1 MKKYELKL
9 QLQKQMEELNVKEQQ
24 DRKTVEQLCT
34 EWNWTLSDKEATI
47 VTNEI
52 VINKGKII
60 EIPVVKYETKEVVV
74 DNTDTETIEMLR
86 ETIRQMNQTI
96 NDMNKE
102 HDELYKLY
110 LEEQREK
117 VIWAA
122 AHDELKEVYEQ
133 QMIDMTSEFELQLD
147 ELNRKYSELDS
158 ENEQLDREIHV
169 LTGQVAGYEA
179 QLTNKDI
186 KIESLEKQIADVK
199 EDKVRAEIIKIKS
212 GATIEV
218 VDDHTYDN
226 EPEPE
231 EEVVN
236 EVEEIIVPTTKEE
249 KPVSNAPYSISIKTT
264 HDAVKAEIT
273 IGDKVF
279 YTAWSVEYNKPAY
292 ALVDNHKQ
300 YTRKDLRQI
309 GLGIAYKY
317 DKQITADLKPHRD
330 KLLEELEAKR
340 NKNNNRKPEPQVT
353 KENTIETPEEIEV
366 PITNDTANIQ
376 TNEETIETDD
386 KWADIDNA
394 EFF

>member
-1 MKKYELKL
+1 MLNKAREIMKQRES
-9 QLQKQMEELNVKEQQ
+9 MI
-24 DRKTVEQLCT
+24 
-34 EWNWTLSDKEATI
+34 KEAREALVVLGAEEVQATV

-52 VINKGKII
+52 VINKGKIV

-74 DNTDTETIEMLR
+74 DNTDTATIEMLR

-102 HDELYKLY
+102 HDELK
-110 LEEQREK
+110 
-117 VIWAA
+117 
-122 AHDELKEVYEQ
+122 DELEVKEAIIENLKAQ
-133 QMIDMTSEFELQLD
+133 NKAL
-147 ELNRKYSELDS
+147 
-158 ENEQLDREIHV
+158 NEQLKE
-169 LTGQVAGYEA
+169 E
-179 QLTNKDI
+179 K
-186 KIESLEKQIADVK
+186 EKQPHV
-199 EDKVRAEIIKIKS
+199 VYV
-212 GATIEV
+212 EV
-218 VDDHTYDN
+218 ADDHTYNN

-236 EVEEIIVPTTKEE
+236 EVEEIIVPVTKEE
-249 KPVSNAPYSISIKTT
+249 KSVSNAPYSISIKTT

-273 IGDKVF
+273 VKDKVF
-279 YTAWSVEYNKPAY
+279 YAAWSVEYNKPAY

-300 YTRKDLRQI
+300 YTRKGLGQI

-317 DKQITADLKPHRD
+317 DKQITADLEPHRD

-366 PITNDTANIQ
+366 PITNDTTNTQ
-376 TNEETIETDD
+376 TNEESIETDD

>member
-1 MKKYELKL
+1 MKKYELL
-9 QLQKQMEELNVKEQQ
+9 NQLQQEREQAIN
-24 DRKTVEQLCT
+24 TIAQLCD
-34 EWNWTLSDKEATI
+34 EWNLSTA
-47 VTNEI
+47 TNEI
-52 VINKGKII
+52 VINKGKVV
-60 EIPVVKYETKEVVV
+60 EVPVVKEVVKYETKEIVV

-96 NDMNKE
+96 NDINKE

-122 AHDELKEVYEQ
+122 AHDELK
-133 QMIDMTSEFELQLD
+133 D
-147 ELNRKYSELDS
+147 ELEVKEAIIENLKAQNKAL
-158 ENEQLDREIHV
+158 NEQLKE
-169 LTGQVAGYEA
+169 E
-179 QLTNKDI
+179 K
-186 KIESLEKQIADVK
+186 EKQPRV
-199 EDKVRAEIIKIKS
+199 VYV
-212 GATIEV
+212 EV
-218 VDDHTYDN
+218 ADDHTYDN

-236 EVEEIIVPTTKEE
+236 KVEEIIVPVTKEE
-249 KPVSNAPYSISIKTT
+249 KPVSNAPYSINIKTT

-273 IGDKVF
+273 VGDKVF
-279 YTAWSVEYNKPAY
+279 YAAWSVAYNKPAY

-317 DKQITADLKPHRD
+317 DKQIIADLKSYRD

-366 PITNDTANIQ
+366 PITNDTTNAQ
-376 TNEETIETDD
+376 TNEESIETDD

>member
-1 MKKYELKL
+1 MKKYELEM
-9 QLQKQMEELNVKEQQ
+9 QIQKQMEELQNKETELQNQ
-24 DRKTVEQLCT
+24 KTEDRKTVEQLCS

-47 VTNEI
+47 V
-52 VINKGKII
+52 
-60 EIPVVKYETKEVVV
+60 KEVVV
-74 DNTDTETIEMLR
+74 DNTDTATIEMLR

-96 NDMNKE
+96 NDMNEEQDK
-102 HDELYKLY
+102 LYKLY

-122 AHDELKEVYEQ
+122 AYDDIKDELEVKEAIIENLKAQNKV
-133 QMIDMTSEFELQLD
+133 L
-147 ELNRKYSELDS
+147 
-158 ENEQLDREIHV
+158 NEQLKE
-169 LTGQVAGYEA
+169 E
-179 QLTNKDI
+179 K
-186 KIESLEKQIADVK
+186 EKQPRV
-199 EDKVRAEIIKIKS
+199 VYV
-212 GATIEV
+212 EV
-218 VDDHTYDN
+218 ADDHTYDN

-249 KPVSNAPYSISIKTT
+249 KSVSNAPYSISIKTT
-264 HDAVKAEIT
+264 HDAVKAKIT
-273 IGDKVF
+273 VKDKVF
-279 YTAWSVEYNKPAY
+279 YAAWSVEYNKPAY

-300 YTRKDLRQI
+300 YTRKGLGQI

-317 DKQITADLKPHRD
+317 DKQIIADLKSYRD

-340 NKNNNRKPEPQVT
+340 NKNNNRKPEPQST
-353 KENTIETPEEIEV
+353 KDDVIETPEEIEV
-366 PITNDTANIQ
+366 PIANDTTNTQ

>member
-1 MKKYELKL
+1 MKKYNATEIMQMREEAIQYHKNELIILKAEDM
-9 QLQKQMEELNVKEQQ
+9 Q
-24 DRKTVEQLCT
+24 
-34 EWNWTLSDKEATI
+34 AT

-52 VINKGKII
+52 VINKGKIV
-60 EIPVVKYETKEVVV
+60 EVPVVKYETKEVVV
-74 DNTDTETIEMLR
+74 DNTDTATIEMLR

-122 AHDELKEVYEQ
+122 VHDELK
-133 QMIDMTSEFELQLD
+133 D
-147 ELNRKYSELDS
+147 ELEVKDAII
-158 ENEQLDREIHV
+158 ENLKEQLKAE
-169 LTGQVAGYEA
+169 
-179 QLTNKDI
+179 K
-186 KIESLEKQIADVK
+186 EKQPRV
-199 EDKVRAEIIKIKS
+199 VYV
-212 GATIEV
+212 EV
-218 VDDHTYDN
+218 ADDHTYDN

-231 EEVVN
+231 EEEVVN
-236 EVEEIIVPTTKEE
+236 EVEEIIVPVTKED
-249 KPVSNAPYSISIKTT
+249 KPVSNSPYSIIINTT
-264 HDAVKAEIT
+264 HDAVKAKIT
-273 IGDKVF
+273 VGDKVF
-279 YTAWSVEYNKPAY
+279 YAAWSVAYNKPAY

-317 DKQITADLKPHRD
+317 DKQIIADLKPQRD

-340 NKNNNRKPEPQVT
+340 NKKNNRKPEPQST

-366 PITNDTANIQ
+366 PITNDTVDTQ
-376 TNEETIETDD
+376 TNEETIDANDE
-386 KWADIDNA
+386 WADIDNA

>member
-1 MKKYELKL
+1 MLNKAREIMKQRES
-9 QLQKQMEELNVKEQQ
+9 MI
-24 DRKTVEQLCT
+24 
-34 EWNWTLSDKEATI
+34 KEAQETLVVLGATNEATV

-52 VINKGKII
+52 VINKGKIV
-60 EIPVVKYETKEVVV
+60 EVPVVKEVVV
-74 DNTDTETIEMLR
+74 DNTDTATIEMLR

-102 HDELYKLY
+102 HDELK
-110 LEEQREK
+110 
-117 VIWAA
+117 
-122 AHDELKEVYEQ
+122 DELEGKEAIIENLKAQ
-133 QMIDMTSEFELQLD
+133 NKAL
-147 ELNRKYSELDS
+147 
-158 ENEQLDREIHV
+158 NEQLKE
-169 LTGQVAGYEA
+169 E
-179 QLTNKDI
+179 K
-186 KIESLEKQIADVK
+186 EKQPHV
-199 EDKVRAEIIKIKS
+199 VYV
-212 GATIEV
+212 EV
-218 VDDHTYDN
+218 ADDHTYNN

-236 EVEEIIVPTTKEE
+236 EVEEIIVPVTKEE
-249 KPVSNAPYSISIKTT
+249 KSVSNAPYSISIKTT

-273 IGDKVF
+273 VKDKVF
-279 YTAWSVEYNKPAY
+279 YAAWSVEYNKPAY

-300 YTRKDLRQI
+300 YTRKGLGQI

-317 DKQITADLKPHRD
+317 DKQITADLEPHRD

-366 PITNDTANIQ
+366 PITNDTTNTQ